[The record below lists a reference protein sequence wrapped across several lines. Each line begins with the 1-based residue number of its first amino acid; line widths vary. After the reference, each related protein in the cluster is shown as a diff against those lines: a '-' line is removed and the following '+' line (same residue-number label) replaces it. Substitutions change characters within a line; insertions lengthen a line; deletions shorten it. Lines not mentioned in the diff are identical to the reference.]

1 MTTPSPSPSPELA
14 DARALAA
21 RRDWLGLAARLRD
34 VPEAA
39 FVAEP
44 ELGFLFADACRR
56 VGDTG
61 TALRVASQMEPEAR
75 RTGNRRLVL
84 EVVNLLGMTHF
95 EAGRLP
101 DAAARWEELLSYS
114 TDWGDDDHVARAAN
128 GLGVVANV
136 GGRREAALTFY
147 QRALAGYTRVGN
159 RRGLAQTHYNLGISF
174 RDLKRNDDADSHY
187 RRAMELAEATESEDV
202 IALAEV
208 ERAELRV
215 RGGDGRLAMSLAA
228 HAGERFRRIGD
239 PTGYAGAVRVMA
251 SAARSSGDDDEAEAR
266 LEEALGIALQHE
278 DALLRAEV
286 QRDRGVLLRDRGRV
300 GEAREALEDALVHFE
315 RLDAA
320 EDVEVVRG
328 LLEGVGLEGGVGGGG
343 IAGG

>member
-1 MTTPSPSPSPELA
+1 VTTLPPSTELA

-21 RRDWLGLAARLRD
+21 RRDWLGLAARLRG

-56 VGDTG
+56 VGDTA
-61 TALRVASQMEPEAR
+61 TALRVAAQVEPEAR

-101 DAAARWEELLSYS
+101 DAAARWEELLSDS

-239 PTGYAGAVRVMA
+239 PTGLRGRGAGDGLRGARRRGRWRGGGAAGGGARDRAAARGCA
-251 SAARSSGDDDEAEAR
+251 SARGGAAGPRGAAAGYRARGGGAGGAGGCARALRR
-266 LEEALGIALQHE
+266 LE
-278 DALLRAEV
+278 
-286 QRDRGVLLRDRGRV
+286 
-300 GEAREALEDALVHFE
+300 
-315 RLDAA
+315 AA
-320 EDVEVVRG
+320 EEVEVVRG
-328 LLEGVGLEGGVGGGG
+328 LLEGVGGGG
-343 IAGG
+343 AGG